1 MEVLSEGIKNNVID
15 GKYGMRGPVNEY
27 DIPTMSFP
35 LSIKDAPVGTV
46 SFAMVLEDKD
56 DFPSNGGFSWIHW
69 TAANIREPSL
79 EENACANN
87 PNFVQGVN
95 SWISSIGGSLPR
107 KACST
112 YGGPAP
118 SDGDHLYELHVYAL
132 DSLLEL
138 ENGFNYN
145 ELYHKMDGHIL
156 DEYTLKA
163 WYMFKED

>member
-1 MEVLSEGIKNNVID
+1 MKVTSEGIKNGVLA
-15 GKYGMRGPVNEY
+15 GKYGMRGPQNEY
-27 DIPTMSFP
+27 GVPTMSFP
-35 LSIKDAPVGTV
+35 LKIEDAPENAV

-69 TAANIREPSL
+69 TAANICKKELKEDECAHEPD
-79 EENACANN
+79 
-87 PNFVQGVN
+87 FVQGVN

-107 KACST
+107 EACST

-132 DSLLEL
+132 DVKLDL

-156 DEYTLKA
+156 GEYTLKA
-163 WYMFKED
+163 LYLFEEE